1 MRARVIY
8 SLIPSPSNRIPSPV
22 KVYTLLTT
30 TNRFGLPAFVKA
42 CKALNTTG
50 VTVFAMPQSFA
61 PDTET
66 STRISQQISDL
77 TRKESDAA
85 TQRDY
90 VLASQIRGDITS
102 LEGQIKELQEQASAY
117 YVQETQPIQDIL
129 ATVVLDREAWEG
141 DDPVTEEFF
150 PDQINHISQRLLS
163 TGIRNHKHVTPLHK
177 RIFIP
182 LGSLEISFSQP
193 VAQVAVVPMAMDSVV
208 GDFSQIETPPSGPQV
223 ADEPQEFISNILD
236 DDGLPESLSP
246 NQRSFVQAI
255 IRKEATNFAQA
266 SNVAGLSPS
275 STKKVITDITKKWPE
290 FPKFIAEFIKVSDAE

>member
-1 MRARVIY
+1 
-8 SLIPSPSNRIPSPV
+8 LIPEHFNRIPSPV

-50 VTVFAMPQSFA
+50 VTVFAMPQSFS

-117 YVQETQPIQDIL
+117 YVQQTTPIKDIL

-163 TGIRNHKHVTPLHK
+163 AGIRNQKHVTPLHK
-177 RIFIP
+177 RTYIP

-223 ADEPQEFISNILD
+223 VEESDKFISNTLD
-236 DDGLPESLSP
+236 DDGLPDSLSP

-255 IRKEATNFAQA
+255 LNKEATNFAQA

-290 FPKFIAEFIKVSDAE
+290 FPKFISAYIKIENETQTLEAA